1 MEEEQ
6 RWPPAENPSQKW
18 APDAAGAA
26 VMVAAQPASLFPLC
40 TPNLREGC
48 VFPIASHDRVE
59 RRCGGTLGGK
69 TGELGTEVSG
79 NSQRKVAFKKI

>member
-6 RWPPAENPSQKW
+6 PWPPAENPRQKW

-26 VMVAAQPASLFPLC
+26 VMVAAQPASLSPLC
-40 TPNLREGC
+40 TSNLREGS
-48 VFPIASHDRVE
+48 VFPITSQDRVE
-59 RRCGGTLGGK
+59 GWGGGIPGGK

-79 NSQRKVAFKKI
+79 HSQRKVAFKKI